1 MELMSNKHIKIC
13 KILNYTDHL
22 LILASTITGRVSIFE
37 FSSLVGISVVIAA
50 LAITIKT
57 WLINASIKKYKQIII
72 KKAEK
77 TW

>member
-13 KILNYTDHL
+13 KILNYTDYL
-22 LILASTITGRVSIFE
+22 FILASTVTGRVSISE
-37 FSSLVGISVVIAA
+37 FSSLAGISVVIAA

-57 WLINASIKKYKQIII
+57 WLINARIKKYKQII

>member
-13 KILNYTDHL
+13 KILNYTDYL
-22 LILASTITGRVSIFE
+22 FILASTVTGRVSISE

-57 WLINASIKKYKQIII
+57 
-72 KKAEK
+72 
-77 TW
+77 